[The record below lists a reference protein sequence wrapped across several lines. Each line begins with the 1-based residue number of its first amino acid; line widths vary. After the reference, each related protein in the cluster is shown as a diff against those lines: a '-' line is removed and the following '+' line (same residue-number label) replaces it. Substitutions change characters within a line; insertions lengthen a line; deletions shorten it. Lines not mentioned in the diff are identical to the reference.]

1 MAAEAGAAA
10 ARVHPSAWLALS
22 LAQNWLLQGEGDDL
36 SPREAGHAAAALGM
50 AAGRRSG
57 LLQPVRLRVDAPG
70 DAATAAARAPLG
82 MVQLVLPAAGGPD
95 ALRDSVNV
103 GQTWLPALLAANKQI
118 CYIEFGALP
127 PVKEFEHY
135 RLNDMES
142 LAQMVAPAWDTAEIV
157 FCSFGIHLHRE
168 CDDNDDDGGDGFY
181 HIMLVRGLC
190 EDPNLYARLTPLLWT
205 SNFYC
210 QHFTCFLCDEVLP
223 FLVHLVEEGRICQ
236 LHLFGCD
243 SDLDLSGQPMTD
255 FAAALGDSACCPERL
270 EITCDASTESEGQE
284 FNNVLDSY
292 DMERLL
298 TALGSCASR
307 EVELRNF
314 SSSDVPPLSTWAA
327 MEDFSILL
335 LWDDFEHDGY
345 FSQLPASVRR
355 VTITSAIAYLD
366 EHSLMHVADLI
377 RSRAERLPLL
387 ESITVE
393 NIEDTWDQEVTWDDI
408 GNHLNKLPPCDN
420 EPVLLT
426 MKCSPLMRQKLG
438 AWQADGVPLA
448 QALLERGA
456 RLQII

>member
-1 MAAEAGAAA
+1 MAAELGAARA
-10 ARVHPSAWLALS
+10 HPLASLALS
-22 LAQNWLLQGEGDDL
+22 IAQNWLLQGEGDDL
-36 SPREAGHAAAALGM
+36 PPREAGHAAAAL
-50 AAGRRSG
+50 ALAVGRRSG
-57 LLQPVRLRVDAPG
+57 LLQPVRLRVDTPG
-70 DAATAAARAPLG
+70 DAAAAAARAPLG

-95 ALRDSVNV
+95 ALQASAVV
-103 GQTWLPALLAANKQI
+103 GQTWLPGFLAANQQI

-127 PVKEFEHY
+127 LAEEFVHY
-135 RLNDMES
+135 RLNHMEFLS
-142 LAQMVAPAWDTAEIV
+142 QMVAPAWNTAQIV
-157 FCSFGIHLHRE
+157 FTSFGLHLHRE
-168 CDDNDDDGGDGFY
+168 CDDADEDDGGEGFR
-181 HIMLVRGLC
+181 HVMQARGLC
-190 EDPNLYARLTPLLWT
+190 EDPNLDARLTPLLRT
-205 SNFYC
+205 SNLYC

-243 SDLDLSGQPMTD
+243 ADLDLSGQPMAD

-270 EITCDASTESEGQE
+270 EITCDSSTESEGQE
-284 FNNVLDSY
+284 FHNVLDSY

-298 TALGSCASR
+298 AALGSCASR
-307 EVELRNF
+307 EVKLRHF
-314 SSSDVPPLSTWAA
+314 SSSDVPALSTWTA
-327 MEDFSILL
+327 MEDFSILM
-335 LWDDFEHDGY
+335 LWDDYEHDGY

-393 NIEDTWDQEVTWDDI
+393 CIEDTWDRGVTWDDI
-408 GNHLNKLPPCDN
+408 GNQLNQLPPCCD

-426 MKCSPLMRQKLG
+426 MKCSPLMRERIG

-448 QALLERGA
+448 QAMLTRGA
-456 RLQII
+456 RLEII